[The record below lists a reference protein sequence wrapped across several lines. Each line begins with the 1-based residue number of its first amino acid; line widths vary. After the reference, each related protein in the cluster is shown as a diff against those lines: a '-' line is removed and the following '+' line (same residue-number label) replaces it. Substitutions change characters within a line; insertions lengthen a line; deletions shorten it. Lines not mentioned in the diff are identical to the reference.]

1 MRKIIILFSTFLF
14 FSCEKK
20 ELPVPRHAE
29 GESLIAQI
37 DMGSDYKNQIWF
49 SLGQNKVTYKNLKTD
64 WDICFDASSGGYHVL
79 LNGSR
84 AMRAYKTP
92 YSSFAELTDTVG
104 LGANGKADMPSGNLD
119 STAIG
124 NWQLDNKVYLINR
137 GYNEQGLHTGYY
149 KLKITSVTT
158 NQYRFEYGDVFDAKI
173 YQGLVVKDDNYNF
186 IGYSFSSHAQ
196 FKNVEPRKTEF
207 DLCFTNY
214 THLFYD
220 PLQYYQVTGVLCN
233 TYKTRAMK
241 ITNKSFSTI
250 TLYDTLGRKFSSNR
264 NVIGYEWKTFDLNTN
279 LYSVDPNL
287 SYILMDHNG
296 YYYKLHF
303 VDFYTNSGVKG
314 APKFEFK
321 RL

>member
-1 MRKIIILFSTFLF
+1 MRKIILLFSTLLFL
-14 FSCEKK
+14 SCDKK

-29 GESLIAQI
+29 GETLIAQV
-37 DMGSDYKNQIWF
+37 DMGADYKNQIWF
-49 SLGQNKVTYKNLKTD
+49 SLDGNKVIYKNLKTD
-64 WDICFDASSGGYHVL
+64 WDICFDASPLGYTVL

-84 AMRAYKTP
+84 AMRVYKTP
-92 YSSFAELTDTVG
+92 YSSLTELTDTIG
-104 LGANGKADMPSGNLD
+104 LGANGKADTPGGNPD

-124 NWQLDNKVYLINR
+124 NWRLGNNVYLINR

-149 KLKITSVTT
+149 KLKITSVTAD
-158 NQYRFEYGDVFDAKI
+158 QYRFEYGDVFDTRV

-186 IGYSFSSHAQ
+186 IGYSFTSHAQ
-196 FKNVEPRKTEF
+196 LKNVEPRKTEF

-233 TYKTRAMK
+233 TYKTRTMK
-241 ITNKSFSTI
+241 VTGKNFAAI
-250 TLYDTLGRKFSSNR
+250 TLNDTLGGKFSSAR
-264 NVIGYEWKTFDLNTN
+264 NAIGYAWKTFDLNTN
-279 LYSVDPNL
+279 VYSVDANMC
-287 SYILMDHNG
+287 YILMASNG

-303 VDFYTNSGVKG
+303 IDFYTNSGVKG